1 MGDHCRVDRRC
12 HPEIYGV
19 DMRSPLSTAIAI
31 ATGLIILIA
40 LILPF
45 PWMQEIRTIL
55 LAPAIILSGVAGLI
69 AIYNLLVVHGRKML
83 NAKERDIYS
92 FFLLLGFLVTFIA
105 GLTLTPANSQFQH
118 VVTSIQVPVE
128 ASLMGVLAVSL
139 AYASV
144 RLFQRRKGIMGFF
157 FILSTVV
164 FLVIS
169 SGFLS
174 IGNSMP
180 VFKDVL
186 AVVEQLPV
194 AGGRG
199 ILLGI
204 ALGGLTAGI
213 RILLGADRP
222 YSG

>member
-1 MGDHCRVDRRC
+1 
-12 HPEIYGV
+12 
-19 DMRSPLSTAIAI
+19 MRSPLSTAIAI

-45 PWMQEIRTIL
+45 SWMQDIRTIL
-55 LAPAIILSGVAGLI
+55 LAPAIILSGVAGMI

-105 GLTLTPANSQFQH
+105 GLILTPANAQFQH

-139 AYASV
+139 AYAGV

-186 AVVEQLPV
+186 AVVGQLPV

>member
-1 MGDHCRVDRRC
+1 
-12 HPEIYGV
+12 
-19 DMRSPLSTAIAI
+19 MRSPLSTAIAI

-105 GLTLTPANSQFQH
+105 GLILTPANSQFQH

-139 AYASV
+139 AYAGV

-164 FLVIS
+164 FLVIG

-186 AVVEQLPV
+186 AVVEQLQV

>member
-1 MGDHCRVDRRC
+1 
-12 HPEIYGV
+12 
-19 DMRSPLSTAIAI
+19 MRSPLSTAIAI

-45 PWMQEIRTIL
+45 SWMQDIRTIL
-55 LAPAIILSGVAGLI
+55 LAPAIILSGVAGMI

-105 GLTLTPANSQFQH
+105 GLILTPANAQLQH
-118 VVTSIQVPVE
+118 VVTSIEVPVE

-139 AYASV
+139 AYAGV

>member
-1 MGDHCRVDRRC
+1 
-12 HPEIYGV
+12 
-19 DMRSPLSTAIAI
+19 MRSPLSTAIAI
-31 ATGLIILIA
+31 ASGLLILVA

-45 PWMQEIRTIL
+45 SWMQEIRTIL
-55 LAPAIILSGVAGLI
+55 LAPAIILFGVAGLI
-69 AIYNLLVVHGRKML
+69 AIFNLLVAHGKKMV
-83 NAKERDIYS
+83 NAKERDLYS
-92 FFLLLGFLVTFIA
+92 FFLLLGFFVTFVA
-105 GLTLTPANSQFQH
+105 GLALTTTNPQFQH

-144 RLFQRRKGIMGFF
+144 RLFQRRKGVMGLF

-174 IGNSMP
+174 IGNNVP
-180 VFKDVL
+180 GLKDVL
-186 AVVEQLPV
+186 AIVELLPV

>member
-1 MGDHCRVDRRC
+1 
-12 HPEIYGV
+12 
-19 DMRSPLSTAIAI
+19 MRSPLSTAIAI

-45 PWMQEIRTIL
+45 SWMQDIRTIL
-55 LAPAIILSGVAGLI
+55 LAPAIILSGVAGMI

-105 GLTLTPANSQFQH
+105 GLILTPANAQFQH

-139 AYASV
+139 AYAGV

>member
-1 MGDHCRVDRRC
+1 
-12 HPEIYGV
+12 
-19 DMRSPLSTAIAI
+19 MRSPLSTAIAI
-31 ATGLIILIA
+31 ATGLLILVA

-45 PWMQEIRTIL
+45 PWLQEIRTIL
-55 LAPAIILSGVAGLI
+55 LAPAIILTGVAGLI
-69 AIYNLLVVHGRKML
+69 AIYNLLAVHGRKMV
-83 NAKERDIYS
+83 ASQERDIYS

-105 GLTLTPANSQFQH
+105 GLILTPANPQFQH

-157 FILSTVV
+157 FILSAVV

-174 IGNSMP
+174 IGRNLP
-180 VFKDVL
+180 VFQNVL
-186 AVVEQLPV
+186 SIVEQLPV

>member
-1 MGDHCRVDRRC
+1 
-12 HPEIYGV
+12 
-19 DMRSPLSTAIAI
+19 MRSPLSTAIAI

-45 PWMQEIRTIL
+45 SWMQDIRTIL

-83 NAKERDIYS
+83 SAKERDIYS

-105 GLTLTPANSQFQH
+105 GLILAPANTQFQH

-144 RLFQRRKGIMGFF
+144 RLFQQRKGIMGFF
-157 FILSTVV
+157 FILSTIV

-174 IGNSMP
+174 IGNNIP

-186 AVVEQLPV
+186 AVVEQLPA

>member
-1 MGDHCRVDRRC
+1 
-12 HPEIYGV
+12 
-19 DMRSPLSTAIAI
+19 MRSPLSTAIAI

-45 PWMQEIRTIL
+45 SWMQDIRTIL

-83 NAKERDIYS
+83 SAKERDIYS

-105 GLTLTPANSQFQH
+105 GLILAPANTQFQH

-144 RLFQRRKGIMGFF
+144 RLFQQRKGIMGFF
-157 FILSTVV
+157 FILSTIV

-174 IGNSMP
+174 IGNNIP